1 MFITSDSKN
10 APYHWRNELNFTEVQ
25 NIQEKCRYLL
35 TFSNSSREAPFQ
47 ESNGSHIGMASKS
60 QIFEFLHHSLNFGA
74 FFIVLICDVH
84 FVELVLWLVQQN
96 DLYKSKQ

>member
-74 FFIVLICDVH
+74 FFIVLI
-84 FVELVLWLVQQN
+84 
-96 DLYKSKQ
+96 YKDHSAEPAKALAHR